1 MISTARPKSRPP
13 SDRGKSKK
21 ARTSYEEIV
30 ASIAPSKQGSPSADE
45 LFDFMFT
52 TDRVSSQVAE
62 ESENLLTRVM
72 EDDKL
77 WAWTEV
83 DSPSTPIKPDG
94 TKNVVGAL
102 GLNPENTSSF
112 SVVDLEVVHERWKS
126 AAKKTPDLQHPLIPI
141 IQAWLAKMGA
151 RLFDQ

>member
-1 MISTARPKSRPP
+1 MISTARPKSRQP

-21 ARTSYEEIV
+21 AWKRYEEIV
-30 ASIAPSKQGSPSADE
+30 ASIAASTQGSPSADE

-52 TDRVSSQVAE
+52 DQVSSQVAE

-72 EDDKL
+72 EEDKL

-83 DSPSTPIKPDG
+83 DSASTPIKPDG
-94 TKNVVGAL
+94 TKKVVGAL

-126 AAKKTPDLQHPLIPI
+126 AAKKSLDLQHPLTPI
-141 IQAWLAKMGA
+141 IQAWLELEAI
-151 RLFDQ
+151 

>member
-1 MISTARPKSRPP
+1 MVSTARQKSRLP

-21 ARTSYEEIV
+21 AWKRYEEIV
-30 ASIAPSKQGSPSADE
+30 ASISPSTQRSPSADE

-52 TDRVSSQVAE
+52 TDKVSSQIAE
-62 ESENLLTRVM
+62 ESENLLTRIM

-83 DSPSTPIKPDG
+83 DSPSAPIKPDG
-94 TKNVVGAL
+94 TAKIVGAL

-112 SVVDLEVVHERWKS
+112 SVVDLEVVHE
-126 AAKKTPDLQHPLIPI
+126 
-141 IQAWLAKMGA
+141 KMEIGG
-151 RLFDQ
+151 RRNP

>member
-1 MISTARPKSRPP
+1 MVSTARQKSRLP
-13 SDRGKSKK
+13 SDKGKTKK
-21 ARTSYEEIV
+21 ARKRYEEIV
-30 ASIAPSKQGSPSADE
+30 ASITASMQGSPSADE
-45 LFDFMFT
+45 LFNFMFT
-52 TDRVSSQVAE
+52 TDKVSSQVAE
-62 ESENLLTRVM
+62 DSENLLTRVM

-141 IQAWLAKMGA
+141 IEAWLDLEAT
-151 RLFDQ
+151 

>member
-1 MISTARPKSRPP
+1 MVSTARQKSRLP
-13 SDRGKSKK
+13 SDKGKTKK
-21 ARTSYEEIV
+21 ARKRYEEIV
-30 ASIAPSKQGSPSADE
+30 ASITASMQGSPSADE
-45 LFDFMFT
+45 LFNFMFT
-52 TDRVSSQVAE
+52 TDKVSSQVAE

-141 IQAWLAKMGA
+141 IEAWLDLEAT
-151 RLFDQ
+151 

>member
-1 MISTARPKSRPP
+1 MVSTARQKSRLP

-21 ARTSYEEIV
+21 AWKRYEEIV
-30 ASIAPSKQGSPSADE
+30 ASITPSTQGSPSADQ

-52 TDRVSSQVAE
+52 TDKVSSQIAE
-62 ESENLLTRVM
+62 ESENLLTIIM

-83 DSPSTPIKPDG
+83 DSPSAPIKPDG
-94 TKNVVGAL
+94 TTKIVGAL

-126 AAKKTPDLQHPLIPI
+126 AAEETPDLQHPLIPI
-141 IQAWLAKMGA
+141 IQAWLDLQAT
-151 RLFDQ
+151 